1 MEVKETYKPNVH
13 SLKIPNKMISTIYK
27 TEFPKKK
34 QYEVENIPVEMHRRD
49 LIKSQNNSETKL
61 PVQSTYQ
68 VIFLFIKE
76 LIQKNSNGT

>member
-1 MEVKETYKPNVH
+1 
-13 SLKIPNKMISTIYK
+13 MISTIYK

-68 VIFLFIKE
+68 VIFFVY
-76 LIQKNSNGT
+76 